1 MDVVEERLEREYNLK
16 LITTAPSVIYH
27 VHKTDGT
34 MIPVDNPAEL
44 PPMTKI
50 DFIEE
55 PIAKVE
61 ILVPSDMIGNV
72 MELVQ
77 NRRGVYQTMEY
88 LDENKQ
94 PVGFDVDF
102 ITEVGKAAG
111 FEVDVRNIAWD
122 GIFGGVATGQ
132 YDIVAAATT
141 ITPERQKQFDFS
153 DPYYEVAQAVVLPA
167 GKSIKSLEDLK
178 GKKVGGQIGTTGVF
192 VIRKSGV
199 PVDLKEYDDVGLAIQ
214 DMLGGRID
222 AVICDD
228 PVAMYY
234 ANKKAD
240 TAGKLNLSY
249 KTDEKEYYGFTVR
262 KGRKDLVEKLNKG
275 IKQVKASGEE
285 AKIIEKWM
293 GKTN

>member
-1 MDVVEERLEREYNLK
+1 MIRRLTLTLLTLALLCGQAVAADKYVV
-16 LITTAPSVIYH
+16 A
-27 VHKTDGT
+27 TDCT
-34 MIPVDNPAEL
+34 W
-44 PPMTKI
+44 PP
-50 DFIEE
+50 
-55 PIAKVE
+55 
-61 ILVPSDMIGNV
+61 
-72 MELVQ
+72 
-77 NRRGVYQTMEY
+77 MEY

-94 PVGFDVDF
+94 PVGFDIDF
-102 ITEVGKAAG
+102 ITAVGKAAG

-167 GKSIKSLEDLK
+167 GKSIKSLQDLK
-178 GKKVGGQIGTTGVF
+178 GMKVGGQIGTTGVF
-192 VIRKSGV
+192 VVRKSGV

-214 DMLGGRID
+214 DMLGGRVD
-222 AVICDD
+222 AVICDE

-240 TAGKLNLSY
+240 TAGKLNLSF

-275 IKQVKASGEE
+275 IKEVKASGVE
-285 AKIIEKWM
+285 AKLLEKWM
-293 GKTN
+293 GASK

>member
-1 MDVVEERLEREYNLK
+1 MIRRLTLTLLTLALLCGQAVAAEKY
-16 LITTAPSVIYH
+16 IVA
-27 VHKTDGT
+27 TDCT
-34 MIPVDNPAEL
+34 W
-44 PPMTKI
+44 PPME
-50 DFIEE
+50 F
-55 PIAKVE
+55 
-61 ILVPSDMIGNV
+61 
-72 MELVQ
+72 
-77 NRRGVYQTMEY
+77 

-167 GKSIKSLEDLK
+167 GQSIKSLEDLK

-214 DMLGGRID
+214 DMLGGRLD

-240 TAGKLNLSY
+240 TAGKLNLSF

-275 IKQVKASGEE
+275 IKEVKASGVE
-285 AKIIEKWM
+285 AKLLDKWM
-293 GKTN
+293 GASK